1 MPGEKILIVE
11 DEAGIRMTLKDRLNA
26 EGYVVSEA
34 ADGITGEGMAIK
46 SEYDLII
53 LDLMLP
59 GRDGLAVCSN
69 IRKAGKM
76 IPVLMLTARSTN
88 LDVIVG
94 LRSGADDYLA
104 KPFDAGILIARIEA
118 LLRRASAGTVQKN
131 GKGSLVKFGA
141 FTLDREKGELL
152 FNKKSVELNAQEY
165 RLLDYL
171 ASNPDKLL
179 TREQILDEVWE
190 YGAETTT
197 RTIDVHIAKLR
208 QHLGES
214 DYPKHIRTIR
224 GRGYK
229 FMP

>member
-1 MPGEKILIVE
+1 MAGEKILIIE
-11 DEAGIRMTLKDRLNA
+11 DEAGIRITLKDRLCA
-26 EGYVVSEA
+26 EGYSVSEA
-34 ADGITGEGMAIK
+34 ADGITGENLALK
-46 SEYDLII
+46 SDHDLII

-69 IRKAGKM
+69 IRKAGKLTP
-76 IPVLMLTARSTN
+76 ILMLTARSTN
-88 LDVIVG
+88 LDVIIG

-104 KPFDAGILIARIEA
+104 KPFDSGILIARIEA
-118 LLRRASAGTVQKN
+118 LLRRASSGAIQKN
-131 GKGSLVKFGA
+131 GTSTLFRFGD

-152 FNKKSVELNAQEY
+152 RRGTPIELNTQEY
-165 RLLDYL
+165 RLLDYF
-171 ASNPDKLL
+171 ASHPDRLL
-179 TREQILDEVWE
+179 TRDQILDEVWE

-214 DYPKHIRTIR
+214 DFPRHIRTIR